1 MCLSYFGA
9 FKIEFVS
16 LGLVILFFGS
26 TSVAF
31 VQVSGPLRS
40 TSPHFQPDPCCHQ
53 MLPFHHCEMTWQNNC
68 TFIFSSL
75 SLVKYPLNCWF
86 WDWGMGWK
94 LTDWVNNEVR
104 FMHGSIW
111 NHDLRFN
118 LNMDHTTSFVYST
131 FQRAQN
137 HILQPIALSIVI
149 VFISLCS
156 YMCSAFLQF
165 I

>member
-86 WDWGMGWK
+86 WDWGMGCK

-104 FMHGSIW
+104 FMHGSIL

-118 LNMDHTTSFVYST
+118 LNMDRTTSFVYST

>member
-1 MCLSYFGA
+1 
-9 FKIEFVS
+9 
-16 LGLVILFFGS
+16 
-26 TSVAF
+26 
-31 VQVSGPLRS
+31 
-40 TSPHFQPDPCCHQ
+40 
-53 MLPFHHCEMTWQNNC
+53 
-68 TFIFSSL
+68 
-75 SLVKYPLNCWF
+75 
-86 WDWGMGWK
+86 
-94 LTDWVNNEVR
+94 
-104 FMHGSIW
+104 MHGSIL

-118 LNMDHTTSFVYST
+118 LNMDRTTSFVYST